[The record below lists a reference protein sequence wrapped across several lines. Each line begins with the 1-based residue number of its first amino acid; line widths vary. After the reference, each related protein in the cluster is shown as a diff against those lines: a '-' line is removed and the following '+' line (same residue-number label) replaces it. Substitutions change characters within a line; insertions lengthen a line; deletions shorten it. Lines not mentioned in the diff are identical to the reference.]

1 MARVTV
7 DDCIDVVSN
16 RFELVVLAARR
27 ARQLLQ
33 GEKETVPLERDK
45 ATVVALREIAEK
57 TISVEELYQQVAE
70 LRPIITMEERDHE
83 AQLPGIDEGAQ
94 FIAEELSNRMP
105 ANDME
110 QDHDDLF
117 DNDEEDKLEESGEED
132 DLLFD
137 EGMVDED
144 LGSVDFDPSLLDRV

>member
-7 DDCIDVVSN
+7 DDCIDVVPN

-27 ARQLLQ
+27 TRQLSQ

-45 ATVVALREIAEK
+45 PTVVALREIAEK

-70 LRPIITMEERDHE
+70 LRPIIAIEEREHE

-105 ANDME
+105 ANDLE
-110 QDHDDLF
+110 QDDPFEEEDEEKLLDIDDSDLF
-117 DNDEEDKLEESGEED
+117 NGSLPNDS
-132 DLLFD
+132 DLL
-137 EGMVDED
+137 ED
-144 LGSVDFDPSLLDRV
+144 FGDLDPTFLDPV